1 MATNNHHKPLN
12 EPSKENLVQRMLES
26 VMRKSNRTKSLRE
39 LGISALLNLPS
50 NIGLIRS
57 FMKALNWN
65 EAQGEVLE
73 GLKSTV
79 VIVGLPN
86 TGKSTLF
93 NYLKGQQ
100 LSPVAPEAGTTRTLV
115 RTDFGPFTL
124 IDTPGHLPELMESGM
139 DQASVIVFLI
149 DGTKGL
155 QAKDREL
162 YETIKKLNKPT
173 IIGVNKVDALPG
185 EASGNKLANDIAV
198 SLGVAGVIPVS
209 GRTGVNIAEE
219 LIPTMI
225 DASPEAALV
234 IGRELPAYRRN
245 AAQRIIRNATLISLA
260 AGLEPFP
267 LVDIP
272 ILLGN
277 QIRLVLRLAAL
288 YGEPVDSANT
298 TRHLRELLTVMAGGL
313 GLRYLAEQAAK
324 AVPFGGDFISGA
336 IAGAGTWAMGQAV
349 LEYYESGKNISPQRL
364 RMLYHDFYA
373 RYRRQQ
379 ASQELSKY
387 VYEGQEPP
395 LQLEAPR

>member
-1 MATNNHHKPLN
+1 VATNNQNKPLN

-26 VMRKSNRTKSLRE
+26 IMRKSNSTKSLRE

-73 GLKSTV
+73 GLKNTV

-100 LSPVAPEAGTTRTLV
+100 LSPVSSEPGTTRTLV

-139 DQASVIVFLI
+139 DLASVIVFLI

-155 QAKDREL
+155 QSNDREL

-185 EASGNKLANDIAV
+185 EESGDKLANEVAV
-198 SLGVAGVIPVS
+198 TLGVAGVIPVS
-209 GRTGVNIAEE
+209 GRTGVNVAEE
-219 LIPTMI
+219 LIPAMI

-234 IGRELPAYRRN
+234 IGRELPAYRRS

-298 TRHLRELLTVMAGGL
+298 TRHLRELVAVMAGGL

-336 IAGAGTWAMGQAV
+336 IAGAGTWAMGQAI
-349 LEYYESGKNISPQRL
+349 LEYYDSGKNISPQRL
-364 RMLYHDFYA
+364 RMLYHDFYT

-379 ASQELSKY
+379 ASEELSQY
-387 VYEGQEPP
+387 VYEGQKPP
-395 LQLEAPR
+395 LQLEAPG